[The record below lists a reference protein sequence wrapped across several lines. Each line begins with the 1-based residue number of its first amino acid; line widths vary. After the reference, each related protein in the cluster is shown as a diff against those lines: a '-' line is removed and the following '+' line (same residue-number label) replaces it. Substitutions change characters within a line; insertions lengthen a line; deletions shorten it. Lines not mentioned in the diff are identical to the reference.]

1 MTLDAQT
8 NRNDK
13 YKAILTDRRSEL
25 LRRLTAIEHD
35 FEQPRNPDDED
46 RATERNND
54 EVLDELGQTG
64 QKELIGIDAALD
76 RLEKGSFGIC
86 VKCGA
91 EIGERRLE
99 IVPHTPFCQS
109 CSAQ

>member
-1 MTLDAQT
+1 MTTDAQT
-8 NRNDK
+8 NRDAK
-13 YKAILTDRRSEL
+13 YRTILTDRRSEL
-25 LRRLTAIEHD
+25 LRRLTAIEQD
-35 FEQPRNPDDED
+35 FEQPRNRDDED
-46 RATERNND
+46 RAIERNND

-64 QKELIGIDAALD
+64 QKELLGIDAALQ
-76 RLEKGSFGIC
+76 RLEKGSFGTC

-91 EIGERRLE
+91 EISERRLE